1 MINDLNERYVTFK
14 FTKADGSERTM
25 TATRNLNLI
34 PSEFHPTS
42 NGSPTL
48 SDTIRVYEK
57 DIGWRSFKPSTVINH
72 D

>member
-1 MINDLNERYVTFK
+1 MLTELDKRYVTFK

-42 NGSPTL
+42 NGSPAL
-48 SDTIRVYEK
+48 SDTICVYEK
-57 DIGWRSFKPSTVINH
+57 AVGWRSFKPSTVINH